1 MITPESEGIPVHSSF
16 NIHHSSLRFLA
27 RLASYFALL
36 IILSVAGQF
45 AASTLPRG
53 ALGWVD
59 LLLMTGAAL
68 LAGWL
73 VLARL
78 DRRPPAALG
87 FPLAPA
93 APLEIARGLAVGG
106 ALIAAASLLLFL
118 SRTATFIPDTGS
130 AAGYLWMLLW
140 SLLFFFLAAAYE
152 EILFRGYPFQLLV
165 RTFGRW
171 PAVIVSAAAFSG
183 VHAWNPN
190 IDALAFLNIFLAGV
204 LLALAYLRT
213 RSLWFATGVHAGWN
227 WTMATLI
234 GFPVS
239 GLTSI
244 DTPLYDAIEGG
255 ADWWTGG
262 GFGPEAGL
270 AATGALLI
278 GIVWMARSRWLHD
291 SPGMAEL
298 SPLVD
303 PWQGRTSD

>member
-1 MITPESEGIPVHSSF
+1 LH
-16 NIHHSSLRFLA
+16 FLS
-27 RLASYFALL
+27 RLAAYFALL

-45 AASTLPRG
+45 AASALPRG

-68 LAGWL
+68 LAGWI

-78 DRRPPAALG
+78 DRRAPGGLG
-87 FPLAPA
+87 FPLAPST
-93 APLEIARGLAVGG
+93 PREIARGLAIGG
-106 ALIAAASLLLFL
+106 VLIAAAALLLFL
-118 SRTATFIPDTGS
+118 SRTATFIPDAGS
-130 AAGYLWMLLW
+130 PAGYVWMLLW

-183 VHAWNPN
+183 IHAWNPN
-190 IDALAFLNIFLAGV
+190 IDALAFVNIFLAGV

-278 GIVWMARSRWLHD
+278 GIVWMARTRRLHD
-291 SPGMAEL
+291 SPRMAAL

-303 PWQGRTSD
+303 AWPARTPD

>member
-1 MITPESEGIPVHSSF
+1 
-16 NIHHSSLRFLA
+16 LQFLA
-27 RLASYFALL
+27 RLAAYFALL
-36 IILSVAGQF
+36 IVLSVAGQF
-45 AASTLPRG
+45 AASALPRG

-68 LAGWL
+68 SAGWI

-78 DRRPPAALG
+78 DRRAPAALG

-93 APLEIARGLAVGG
+93 APGEIARGLAIGG

-118 SRTATFIPDTGS
+118 SRTATFIPDSGS

-152 EILFRGYPFQLLV
+152 EILFRGYPFQLLA

-213 RSLWFATGVHAGWN
+213 RSPGSRRGCTRGGTG
-227 WTMATLI
+227 
-234 GFPVS
+234 
-239 GLTSI
+239 
-244 DTPLYDAIEGG
+244 
-255 ADWWTGG
+255 
-262 GFGPEAGL
+262 
-270 AATGALLI
+270 
-278 GIVWMARSRWLHD
+278 RW
-291 SPGMAEL
+291 
-298 SPLVD
+298 
-303 PWQGRTSD
+303 RR